1 MKKEKVL
8 VCIIAQARTGKFSW
22 KSFKNNV
29 LNHLDADLALCVS
42 DDKEIEKNNPYYDN
56 AKYVWKCEN
65 YKEFSPAFDWAQNE
79 ILNGSL
85 NLPDWKELLII
96 KDYWLGGIEGSI
108 TKTSPGKRGSAA
120 ILIFFRWFLLKCIKE
135 KNLIEKYDRFIITRS
150 DFIWNIPHPKMKYLD
165 SKYIWLPNGEFYGG
179 VTDRHAVLS
188 KSNLESYLNIIELI
202 VTKPKYLISKMLNHN
217 KWNMEKY
224 ILLNLKL
231 NNKKKLIKFFPYIS
245 FTVRDDQTDTT
256 LSYGNYSKKL
266 NLNIKYIREYIHSV
280 IALKFINKNHWK
292 NIFLLN
298 LKIRAIKF
306 FFKFDTTRNFL
317 LKIISTSDITLDKEL
332 INRYYKKKKK
342 YFKNV

>member
-8 VCIIAQARTGKFSW
+8 VCIIAQARSGKSSW
-22 KSFKNNV
+22 ESFKNNV
-29 LNHLDADLALCVS
+29 LDHLDADLALCVS
-42 DDKEIEKNNPYYDN
+42 EDEEIEKNNSYYDN
-56 AKYVWKCEN
+56 AKYVWKCKN

-79 ILNGSL
+79 ILKGSS
-85 NLPDWKELLII
+85 NLPDWKELLMI

-120 ILIFFRWFLLKCIKE
+120 ILIFFRWFLLKSIKE
-135 KNLIEKYDRFIITRS
+135 KNLIKKYDRFIITRS

-165 SKYIWLPNGEFYGG
+165 SEYIWLPNGEFYGG

-202 VTKPKYLISKMLNHN
+202 VSKPKYLISKMLNHN
-217 KWNMEKY
+217 RWNMEKY

-231 NNKKKLIKFFPYIS
+231 NKKKRLIKFFPYIS
-245 FTVRDDQTDTT
+245 FTVRNDQTDTT

-266 NLNIKYIREYIHSV
+266 NINIKYIREYIHSV
-280 IALKFINKNHWK
+280 IALKFINKNNWK

-317 LKIISTSDITLDKEL
+317 LKIISTTDITLDKEL
-332 INRYYKKKKK
+332 INRYYKNKKKL
-342 YFKNV
+342 F